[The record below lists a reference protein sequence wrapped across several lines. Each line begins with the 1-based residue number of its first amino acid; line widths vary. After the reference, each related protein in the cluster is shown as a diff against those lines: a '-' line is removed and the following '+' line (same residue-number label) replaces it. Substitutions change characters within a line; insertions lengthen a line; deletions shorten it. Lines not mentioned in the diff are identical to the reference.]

1 MARNS
6 GFDSDH
12 RASSTD
18 QNECYG
24 FESLIP
30 GFWISQTGKSQPS
43 HLLGLQ
49 RIP

>member
-18 QNECYG
+18 QNGGYG

-30 GFWISQTGKSQPS
+30 GFWIIQTGRSQPTR
-43 HLLGLQ
+43 LLGLQ